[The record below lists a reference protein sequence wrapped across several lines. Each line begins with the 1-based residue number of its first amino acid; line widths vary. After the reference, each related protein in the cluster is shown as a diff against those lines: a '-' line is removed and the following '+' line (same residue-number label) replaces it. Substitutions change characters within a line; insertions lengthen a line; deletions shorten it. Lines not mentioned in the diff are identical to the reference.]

1 MYKLKRLCLALL
13 VVCLTMLG
21 GVGALAAENDGNRV
35 TVSANAVMEV
45 APDTAYLYF
54 TVEGRGAKAD
64 DAVGQA
70 ANKMEAVRRSLLGLN
85 IVGESVSTTNYS
97 MDRSY
102 DSKGRPDGYVVSN
115 SVRVKV
121 TDVSKVGDVIDRISG
136 AGVDHISNVSFTVSN
151 KEVYSSQLLAK
162 AVENGRQQAAVV
174 ANAGGRTLGTLLA
187 ATIYNVSG
195 FERNI
200 ANAGN
205 MLLKDSADMAAS
217 EATRIETQN
226 IKLTASVQTIF
237 SLQ

>member
-1 MYKLKRLCLALL
+1 MCKLQRLCLALL
-13 VVCLTMLG
+13 VACLTMLG
-21 GVGALAAENDGNRV
+21 SASVWAAEDGNRV

-54 TVEGRGAKAD
+54 TVEGRGAKAA

-85 IVGESVSTTNYS
+85 IVGQNVSTTNYS

-102 DSKGRPDGYVVSN
+102 DSKGRPDGYIVYN

-136 AGVDHISNVSFTVSN
+136 AGVDHISNINYTLSN
-151 KEVYSSQLLAK
+151 KELYRNQLLAQ

-205 MLLKDSADMAAS
+205 MMLKASADMAAG

>member
-1 MYKLKRLCLALL
+1 MYKLQRLCLALL

-21 GVGALAAENDGNRV
+21 SVSALAAEEGNRV

-54 TVEGRGAKAD
+54 IVEGRGAKAA

-85 IVGESVSTTNYS
+85 IVGQNVSTTNYS
-97 MDRSY
+97 MVRNY
-102 DSKGRPDGYVVSN
+102 DSKGRPDGYLVHN

-121 TDVSKVGDVIDRISG
+121 TDVSKVGDVIDKISG
-136 AGVDHISNVSFTVSN
+136 AGVDHINNVNFTVSN
-151 KEVYSSQLLAK
+151 QEIYRNQLLAR

-174 ANAGGRTLGTLLA
+174 ANAGGRTLGNLLA

-205 MLLKDSADMAAS
+205 MMLKASADMAAS

>member
-1 MYKLKRLCLALL
+1 MCKLQRLCLALL
-13 VVCLTMLG
+13 VACLTMLG
-21 GVGALAAENDGNRV
+21 SAGVWAAEDGNRV

-54 TVEGRGAKAD
+54 TVEGRGAKAA
-64 DAVGQA
+64 DAVGEA

-85 IVGESVSTTNYS
+85 IVGQSVSTTNYS

-102 DSKGRPDGYVVSN
+102 DSKGRPDGYIVYN

-136 AGVDHISNVSFTVSN
+136 SGVDHISNINYTLSN
-151 KEVYSSQLLAK
+151 KELYRNQLLAQ

-174 ANAGGRTLGTLLA
+174 ANAGGRTLGNLLA
-187 ATIYNVSG
+187 ATIYTVSG

-205 MLLKDSADMAAS
+205 MMLKASADMAAS

>member
-1 MYKLKRLCLALL
+1 MYQLRRLCMALL
-13 VVCLTMLG
+13 VMCLTMLG
-21 GVGALAAENDGNRV
+21 SIAAFAAENVDCV

-54 TVEGRGAKAD
+54 TVEGRDAKAA

-85 IVGESVSTTNYS
+85 IVGQNVSTTNYS

-102 DSKGRPDGYVVSN
+102 DSKGRPDGYVVNN

-121 TDVSKVGDVIDRISG
+121 TDVGKVGDVIDKISG

-151 KEVYSSQLLAK
+151 KEVYRSQLLAQ

-174 ANAGGRTLGTLLA
+174 ANAGGRTLGSLLA

-205 MLLKDSADMAAS
+205 MLLKTSADMAAG

>member
-1 MYKLKRLCLALL
+1 MYKLQRLCLALL

-21 GVGALAAENDGNRV
+21 SASAWAAEDGNRV

-54 TVEGRGAKAD
+54 TVEGRGDKAA
-64 DAVGQA
+64 DAVGEA
-70 ANKMEAVRRSLLGLN
+70 ANKMETVRRSLLGLN
-85 IVGESVSTTNYS
+85 IVGQNVSTTNYS
-97 MDRSY
+97 MDRRY
-102 DSKGRPDGYVVSN
+102 DGKGRPDGYIVYN

-136 AGVDHISNVSFTVSN
+136 AGVDHISNINYTLSN
-151 KEVYSSQLLAK
+151 KELYRNQLLAQ

-174 ANAGGRTLGTLLA
+174 ANAGGRTLGNLLA
-187 ATIYNVSG
+187 ATIYTVSG

-205 MLLKDSADMAAS
+205 MMLKASADAAVS

-226 IKLTASVQTIF
+226 IKLTASVQTVF

>member
-1 MYKLKRLCLALL
+1 MYKLQRLCLALL

-21 GVGALAAENDGNRV
+21 SVSALAAEDGDRI
-35 TVSANAVMEV
+35 TVSANASMEV

-54 TVEGRGAKAD
+54 TVEGRGNKAA
-64 DAVGQA
+64 DAVSEA

-85 IVGESVSTTNYS
+85 IVGQDVSTTNYS
-97 MDRSY
+97 MARSY
-102 DSKGRPDGYVVSN
+102 DSKGRPDGYTAYN

-121 TDVSKVGDVIDRISG
+121 TDVSKVGGVIDKISG
-136 AGVDHISNVSFTVSN
+136 AGVDNISNVSFTVSN
-151 KEVYSSQLLAK
+151 KDTYRNQLLAQ

-174 ANAGGRTLGTLLA
+174 ANAGGRTLGNLLA
-187 ATIYNVSG
+187 ASIYNVSG

-200 ANAGN
+200 ANVGN
-205 MLLKDSADMAAS
+205 MMLKASADMAAG

>member
-1 MYKLKRLCLALL
+1 MCKLKRLCLALL

-21 GVGALAAENDGNRV
+21 SVSALAAEDGNRV

-54 TVEGRGAKAD
+54 TVDGRGAKAA

-85 IVGESVSTTNYS
+85 IVGQNVSTTNYS

-102 DSKGRPDGYVVSN
+102 DSKGRPDGYVVNN

-121 TDVSKVGDVIDRISG
+121 TDVSKVGDVIDKISG
-136 AGVDHISNVSFTVSN
+136 AGVDHISNVSFTVNN
-151 KEVYSSQLLAK
+151 KEVYRSQLLAQ

-174 ANAGGRTLGTLLA
+174 ANAGGRTLGNLLA

-205 MLLKDSADMAAS
+205 MLLKTSADMAAS

>member
-1 MYKLKRLCLALL
+1 MCKLQRLCLALL
-13 VVCLTMLG
+13 VACLTMLG
-21 GVGALAAENDGNRV
+21 SASVWAAEDGNRV

-54 TVEGRGAKAD
+54 TVEGRGAKAA
-64 DAVGQA
+64 DAVGEA

-85 IVGESVSTTNYS
+85 IVGQNVSTTNYS
-97 MDRSY
+97 MDRRY
-102 DSKGRPDGYVVSN
+102 DSKGRPDGYIVYN

-136 AGVDHISNVSFTVSN
+136 AGVDHISNINYTLSN
-151 KEVYSSQLLAK
+151 KELYRNQLLAQ

-174 ANAGGRTLGTLLA
+174 ANAGGRTLGNLLA
-187 ATIYNVSG
+187 ATIYTVSG

-205 MLLKDSADMAAS
+205 MMLKASADMAAS